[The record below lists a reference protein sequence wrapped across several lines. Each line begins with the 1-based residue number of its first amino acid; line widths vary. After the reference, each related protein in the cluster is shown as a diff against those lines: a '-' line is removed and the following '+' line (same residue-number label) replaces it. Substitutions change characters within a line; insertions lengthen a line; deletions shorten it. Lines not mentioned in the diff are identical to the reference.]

1 MKEIRNRLDDRLHDM
16 NINIA
21 IKVNDMKQQK
31 CGTARQ
37 QLHDERARL
46 ADIERNLSDNNFNA
60 TQERLRTEHIIST
73 IAAEIKTCYLDVF
86 GIPYAEELATI

>member
-1 MKEIRNRLDDRLHDM
+1 MKE
-16 NINIA
+16 
-21 IKVNDMKQQK
+21 QK

-37 QLHDERARL
+37 QLRDERARL

-60 TQERLRTEHIIST
+60 TQECLRTEHIIST
-73 IAAEIKTCYLDVF
+73 KAAEINTCYLDVF